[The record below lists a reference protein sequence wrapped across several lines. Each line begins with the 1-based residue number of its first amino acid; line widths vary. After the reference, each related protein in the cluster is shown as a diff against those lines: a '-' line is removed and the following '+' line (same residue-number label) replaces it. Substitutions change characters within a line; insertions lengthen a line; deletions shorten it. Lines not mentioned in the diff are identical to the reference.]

1 MSSHAARDVPPSSA
15 DRATAWRPTASASGG
30 ADAGGRSATVLL
42 VDDDARIRRTVGAG
56 LGLEGF
62 EVVPASGG
70 RAALAA
76 VEQIDPAV
84 MLLDMAMPDLDG
96 LEVLRRLRAAGRD
109 VPVCVL
115 SARDEVSDR
124 VAGLEAGA
132 RGYAVQPFAPGG
144 GGARLP
150 AP

>member
-1 MSSHAARDVPPSSA
+1 MRAATACTAAAARTRCSAVRATTSWSAARARTSSPAAPAATPSSA
-15 DRATAWRPTASASGG
+15 DRAIRCRPTASASGVPE
-30 ADAGGRSATVLL
+30 AGGRSPVVLL

-56 LGLEGF
+56 LRLEGF

-96 LEVLRRLRAAGRD
+96 LEVLRRLRAAGD
-109 VPVCVL
+109 DL
-115 SARDEVSDR
+115 
-124 VAGLEAGA
+124 
-132 RGYAVQPFAPGG
+132 
-144 GGARLP
+144 
-150 AP
+150 